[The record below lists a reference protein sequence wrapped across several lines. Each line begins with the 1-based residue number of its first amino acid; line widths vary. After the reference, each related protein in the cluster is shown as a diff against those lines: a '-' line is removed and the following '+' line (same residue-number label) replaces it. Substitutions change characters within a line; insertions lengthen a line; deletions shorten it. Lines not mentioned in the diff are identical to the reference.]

1 VSDNDPGREALKEI
15 VEAAL
20 EGLGVEGAAVTVG
33 DGDEGGL
40 VASIE
45 GDGLDPVIGRDGE
58 VLDAV
63 QLLAAQAVRRQPGG
77 QRRGVLVDAGGYRAR
92 RAELLTR
99 LAEKAADEAVEFA
112 EEIELEP
119 MSALDRRTVH
129 MALAERTDI
138 ATRSEGEE
146 PRRRIVVVPAST
158 DQ

>member
-1 VSDNDPGREALKEI
+1 MSDNDPGRQALQEI

-20 EGLGVEGAAVTVG
+20 EGLGIDGATVAVS

-40 VASIE
+40 VATVT
-45 GDGLDPVIGRDGE
+45 GDGLDSIIGRDGE

-77 QRRGVLVDAGGYRAR
+77 QRRGVLVDADGYRVR
-92 RAELLTR
+92 RAELLAR
-99 LAEKAADEAVEFA
+99 LAVKAADEAVEFS

-138 ATRSEGEE
+138 ETRSEGEE
-146 PRRRIVVVPAST
+146 PRRRIIVAPAA

>member
-1 VSDNDPGREALKEI
+1 VSEDPGRSPLKDV

-20 EGLGVEGAAVTVG
+20 EGLGVPATVEIA
-33 DGDEGGL
+33 DGEEGGL
-40 VASIE
+40 VARIE
-45 GDGLDPVIGRDGE
+45 GEDLDAVIGRDGE

-92 RAELLTR
+92 RAELLAR
-99 LAEKAADEAVEFA
+99 LAHKAADEAVEFG

-129 MALAERTDI
+129 MAI
-138 ATRSEGEE
+138 ADRGDVETRSEGEE
-146 PRRRIVVVPAST
+146 PRRRIVVVPAAGA
-158 DQ
+158 

>member
-1 VSDNDPGREALKEI
+1 MSEDPGRSPLKAV

-20 EGLGVEGAAVTVG
+20 EGLGVAATVEIA
-33 DGDEGGL
+33 DGEEGGL
-40 VASIE
+40 VARIE
-45 GDGLDPVIGRDGE
+45 GEDLDAVIGRDGE

-92 RAELLTR
+92 RAELLAR
-99 LAEKAADEAVEFA
+99 LAHKAADEAVEFG

-129 MALAERTDI
+129 MAI
-138 ATRSEGEE
+138 ADRGDVETRSEGEE
-146 PRRRIVVVPAST
+146 PRRRIVVVPAAGA
-158 DQ
+158 

>member
-1 VSDNDPGREALKEI
+1 MSEDPGRSPLRDV

-20 EGLGVEGAAVTVG
+20 EGLGVVATVEID
-33 DGDEGGL
+33 DGEEGGL
-40 VASIE
+40 VARIE
-45 GDGLDPVIGRDGE
+45 GDDLDAIIGRDGE

-92 RAELLTR
+92 RAELLAR
-99 LAEKAADEAVEFA
+99 LAHKAADEAVEFG

-129 MALAERTDI
+129 MAIADRTDVE
-138 ATRSEGEE
+138 TRSEGEE
-146 PRRRIVVVPAST
+146 PRRRIVVVPAAGA
-158 DQ
+158 

>member
-1 VSDNDPGREALKEI
+1 MSEDPGRSPLKDV

-20 EGLGVEGAAVTVG
+20 EGLGVVAAVEID
-33 DGDEGGL
+33 DGEEGGL
-40 VASIE
+40 VARIE
-45 GDGLDPVIGRDGE
+45 GDDLDAIIGRGGE

-92 RAELLTR
+92 RAELLAR
-99 LAEKAADEAVEFA
+99 LAHKAADEAVEFG

-129 MALAERTDI
+129 MAI
-138 ATRSEGEE
+138 ADRADVETRSEGEE
-146 PRRRIVVVPAST
+146 PRRRIVVVPAAGA
-158 DQ
+158 

>member
-1 VSDNDPGREALKEI
+1 MSDNDAGRTALEEI
-15 VEAAL
+15 VRAAL
-20 EGLGVEGAAVTVG
+20 EGLGIEASVRVQ
-33 DGDEGGL
+33 DGEEGGL
-40 VASIE
+40 VATIE
-45 GDGLDPVIGRDGE
+45 GEALDAIIGRDGE

-99 LAEKAADEAVEFA
+99 LAAKAADEAVEFS

-129 MALAERTDI
+129 MALADRTDI
-138 ATRSEGEE
+138 ETRSEGEE
-146 PRRRIVVVPAST
+146 PRRRIIVAPAAA
-158 DQ
+158 